1 MALKQYTRNIALSYA
16 FTVCMNLSFTHGI
29 WMIYLASR
37 GFSLIQLGALEA
49 IFHITSFLMEV
60 PTGSVADIWGRKT
73 SRLAGRVCY
82 ALSLVLMYWG
92 PTFWLQI
99 LAFVLSALGY
109 NLESGAGDAL
119 LYDSLLLDADESR
132 YLSVKGRDEL
142 LYNIASIIAFLIG
155 GYLASVDYLL
165 AFGLTILSGLVG
177 FVIALFFKEPVI
189 HEEIRKEERP
199 NLAKSIAQ
207 SLKNQ
212 MVDSM
217 KVFTATPRIAFL
229 IIFSESLFAFMIC
242 LFFYLQN
249 HWTNLGYT
257 TDVIGIIF
265 SLHALVAA
273 LFSVNAHRIER
284 AIGQK
289 GILIVCPILLLF
301 TLWTVALTPYSALF
315 YILNGSLEGLLAPT
329 ISTYLNRLIP
339 SRFRA
344 TILSFQSMAYSLF
357 MIMIFPLVGL
367 MGSLYS
373 LPFAF
378 SLMASLA
385 TILVVPY
392 LVLITRNKN
401 RRKL

>member
-1 MALKQYTRNIALSYA
+1 
-16 FTVCMNLSFTHGI
+16 
-29 WMIYLASR
+29 
-37 GFSLIQLGALEA
+37 
-49 IFHITSFLMEV
+49 MEV

-142 LYNIASIIAFLIG
+142 LYNVASIIAFLIG
-155 GYLASVDYLL
+155 GYLASVDYML
-165 AFGLTILSGLVG
+165 AFGLTILSSLVG
-177 FVIALFFKEPVI
+177 FAIALFFREPVI
-189 HEEIRKEERP
+189 HEEMRKEERP
-199 NLAKSIAQ
+199 NLVKSIAH

-217 KVFTATPRIAFL
+217 KVFASTPRIAFL

-257 TDVIGIIF
+257 PDYIGLIF

-367 MGSLYS
+367 IGSLYS
-373 LPFAF
+373 LPLAF
-378 SLMASLA
+378 SLMAFLA
-385 TILVVPY
+385 TVLVVPY